1 MASAS
6 LTKHFAVALW
16 LLPALVLAQ
25 PALSGPYRVEP
36 FGPLEL
42 SVNGD
47 RLLGLTASGNACN
60 FEGKKPVLEGGFEGS
75 VLIGTL
81 TLCQTGPGC
90 ALEEEYPILGLYNAA
105 DGSLSTFVRLK
116 AGCQSPAVPKGGRLL
131 LVRDS
136 APEAPAAGASAGSS
150 ASSVARKRAR
160 APDSEA
166 VTKALKEADAF
177 RRAGK
182 YVLAVRRF
190 EAVLSLEE
198 NNPVAYHGL
207 GAAQLLS
214 GQWQEAVASL
224 EKARQYGLRHEE
236 TEYYLA
242 CAYGR
247 VGKKPKGKEALR
259 RAVRLGYPVD
269 AALWEKDAD
278 LRNLVGG
285 VSELQAFLKQV
296 RGRKQV
302 ESERQ
307 DPSDP

>member
-6 LTKHFAVALW
+6 LTKHFAVALA

-42 SVNGD
+42 STHGD
-47 RLLGLTASGNACN
+47 RLLGLTAPGNACN
-60 FEGKKPVLEGGFEGS
+60 FEGKKAVLEGGFEGS
-75 VLIGTL
+75 VLVGTL

-90 ALEEEYPILGLYNAA
+90 AQEAEYPVLGLYNAA
-105 DGSLSTFVRLK
+105 DGSVSTFVRLK
-116 AGCQSPAVPKGGRLL
+116 AGCQSPAVPKSGRLV

-136 APEAPAAGASAGSS
+136 AQEAPAAGASAVGS

-160 APDSEA
+160 ASDSEA
-166 VTKALKEADAF
+166 VTNALKEGDAF
-177 RRAGK
+177 LRAGN
-182 YVLAVRRF
+182 YPLAVRRF
-190 EAVLSLEE
+190 EAVLSLDE

-207 GAAQLLS
+207 GAAQLLR
-214 GQWQEAVASL
+214 GQPQSAVGSL
-224 EKARQYGLRHEE
+224 EKARHYGLRHQE
-236 TEYYLA
+236 TEYLLA

-259 RAVRLGYPVD
+259 RAVWLGYRVD

-285 VSELQAFLKQV
+285 ERELQAFLRQA

-302 ESERQ
+302 ESARQ